1 MSSSNRNEIKI
12 NASNSD
18 TSYNIKVDYN
28 RRRAIASKGESEGK
42 EKVELLDLQQI
53 AIH

>member
-1 MSSSNRNEIKI
+1 LGWRHANN
-12 NASNSD
+12 ND

-28 RRRAIASKGESEGK
+28 RRRVIASKGEAEGK
-42 EKVELLDLQQI
+42 EKVEPLDLQQI

>member
-1 MSSSNRNEIKI
+1 LGWRH
-12 NASNSD
+12 ASNSD

-28 RRRAIASKGESEGK
+28 RRRVIALKGEAEGK
-42 EKVELLDLQQI
+42 VKVEPLDLQKI